1 MAILFE
7 TIIGILAGVLA
18 GIRKGKFIDN
28 LVLVSTLF
36 VISIPIFVIGATLQY
51 FLGVKL
57 GLFPVTVLARGDLLR
72 AAAARLRA
80 RLAPRS
86 PTSPA

>member
-7 TIIGILAGVLA
+7 TLIGILAGVLA

-36 VISIPIFVIGATLQY
+36 VISIPVFVIGATLQY

-57 GLFPVTVLARGDLLR
+57 GLFPVTVSSGGDLLR
-72 AAAARLRA
+72 AAAARRSCWA
-80 RLAPRS
+80 PPRS